1 MVGRETSRQ
10 LVAKCLA
17 LGGQETPGKQ
27 PGAKGSP
34 VESKLERMNA
44 QRGDSISELCL
55 CNYSE
60 ESCRR
65 EKESDW
71 GEEGYTKGE

>member
-1 MVGRETSRQ
+1 MVGRETARQ

-44 QRGDSISELCL
+44 QRGDSISELCFM
-55 CNYSE
+55 
-60 ESCRR
+60 
-65 EKESDW
+65 
-71 GEEGYTKGE
+71 